1 MLRELAPGRA
11 FDLITLSHRTQGL
24 LVPGGNPRK
33 LYAIRDLARPGIR
46 LINRQRGAGT
56 RLLLDQLLQQAGLDG
71 SALAGY
77 DREAPTHTA
86 VAAAVASGSADAGLG
101 IQAAGAAFDLDFVPL
116 ARERYELAL
125 AAGDDLTPLLVDTIT
140 RPDFRQAALALG
152 GYDLTESGATRRIS

>member
-24 LVPGGNPRK
+24 LVPKGNPWG
-33 LYAIRDLARPGIR
+33 AVAVQDLAGPGVR

-56 RLLLDQLLQQAGLDG
+56 RLLLDQMLQRAGLDG

-77 DREAPTHTA
+77 DREEP
-86 VAAAVASGSADAGLG
+86 DAHWRRRRRRLG
-101 IQAAGAAFDLDFVPL
+101 RCRRRARHPGRGAAFDLDFVPL

-125 AAGDDLTPLLVDTIT
+125 AAGDL
-140 RPDFRQAALALG
+140 
-152 GYDLTESGATRRIS
+152 